1 MKEIIIRSKDYGKKT
16 KKVIQGG
23 VIMSIEFI
31 KTDKAPA
38 AVGPYSQGTKI
49 GNMIFTSGQLHIDP
63 ETSQLVEGDIK
74 DLARLALNN
83 IKEVLSAA
91 GADVEDIVKVS
102 VFVQDI
108 DQFGAINEVYADFF
122 GDHKPARSLVEVA
135 KLPLGGQI
143 EIEAIAS
150 IK

>member
-1 MKEIIIRSKDYGKKT
+1 
-16 KKVIQGG
+16 
-23 VIMSIEFI
+23 MSIEFI

-83 IKEVLSAA
+83 VKEVLKA
-91 GADVEDIVKVS
+91 GGASIEDVVKVS

-108 DQFGAINEVYADFF
+108 DQFGAINEVYAEFF
-122 GDHKPARSLVEVA
+122 DEHKPARSLVEVA

-150 IK
+150 IT